1 MRPGLDSILH
11 FLLSL
16 LLLCNNVILCILIN
30 YVRIAGSTA
39 HSHTHNE
46 RGKNGPKRQY
56 KCTSTTSIFF
66 PVHFVSCWYI
76 IKLSDGMSD
85 VPVNMSRCRFAA
97 RARIHTDHFT
107 VHILEM
113 EKRNN
118 TVSLLFAASSYQ
130 TFRFLV
136 SFLLIFFP
144 RRVSLRTSQ
153 GKRNH
158 LSNRMDCATWR
169 SQCRHNTHGKW
180 VGDAVDER
188 L

>member
-1 MRPGLDSILH
+1 MHPNKLRKNRWQH
-11 FLLSL
+11 
-16 LLLCNNVILCILIN
+16 C
-30 YVRIAGSTA
+30 A
-39 HSHTHNE
+39 HTHTHNE

-136 SFLLIFFP
+136 SFLLIFFSP
-144 RRVSLRTSQ
+144 AAYRWERVKENEITYQ
-153 GKRNH
+153 I
-158 LSNRMDCATWR
+158 DCAAKPVQT
-169 SQCRHNTHGKW
+169 
-180 VGDAVDER
+180 
-188 L
+188 

>member
-1 MRPGLDSILH
+1 MHPNKLRKNRWQHCAL
-11 FLLSL
+11 
-16 LLLCNNVILCILIN
+16 
-30 YVRIAGSTA
+30 T
-39 HSHTHNE
+39 HTQWAW
-46 RGKNGPKRQY
+46 KKRTEETVHMHQHHQH
-56 KCTSTTSIFF
+56 FF